1 MLTSV
6 ITTTVNRSESLLE
19 LLGEK
24 VKLRPVDDSDIDDL
38 YNWWND
44 PEFAG
49 EYAGDY
55 PKSRMEVEELVRG
68 GWFYIIS
75 SRSDDKK
82 IGFIAYYLIR
92 RDYLNLFEIGYRI
105 KPGERRKGYTT
116 EAARLL
122 VDYLFRTKKEIERI
136 ESVTDVENVPS
147 QRVLEKNGF
156 KREGELRKRFYNKGQ
171 YRNEYMYSLLRE
183 EWEKTKAQ

>member
-1 MLTSV
+1 LV
-6 ITTTVNRSESLLE
+6 

-24 VKLRPVDDSDIDDL
+24 IRLRPIEKSDMDDL
-38 YNWWND
+38 FNWWND

-49 EYAGDY
+49 EYASDY
-55 PKSRMEVEELVRG
+55 PKSRIEVEELVKG
-68 GWFYIIS
+68 GWFFIIEDRLEHRKFGFIVYYLV
-75 SRSDDKK
+75 RSD
-82 IGFIAYYLIR
+82 YLH
-92 RDYLNLFEIGYRI
+92 LFEIGYRI
-105 KPGERRKGYTT
+105 KPSERGKGYTT

-122 VDYLFRTKKEIERI
+122 VDYLFTTKKEIERI

-156 KREGELRKRFYNKGQ
+156 KREGELRKRIFNKGQ

-183 EWEKTKAQ
+183 EWKGPKIPTKAA

>member
-1 MLTSV
+1 
-6 ITTTVNRSESLLE
+6 
-19 LLGEK
+19 
-24 VKLRPVDDSDIDDL
+24 
-38 YNWWND
+38 
-44 PEFAG
+44 
-49 EYAGDY
+49 
-55 PKSRMEVEELVRG
+55 MEVEELVRG

-92 RDYLNLFEIGYRI
+92 QDYLNLFEIGYRI
-105 KPGERRKGYTT
+105 KPSERRKGYTT

-122 VDYLFRTKKEIERI
+122 VDYLFTTKKEIERI

-156 KREGELRKRFYNKGQ
+156 KREGELRKRFYNKGRH
-171 YRNEYMYSLLRE
+171 RNEYMYSLLRE
-183 EWEKTKAQ
+183 EWEKKKAQ

>member
-1 MLTSV
+1 MG
-6 ITTTVNRSESLLE
+6 

-24 VKLRPVDDSDIDDL
+24 VKLRPVDASDMDDL

-49 EYAGDY
+49 EYAGHN
-55 PKSRMEVEELVRG
+55 PKSRNEVRELVKG
-68 GWFYIIS
+68 GWFYVIS

-82 IGFIAYYLIR
+82 IGFIAYYPVR
-92 RDYLNLFEIGYRI
+92 QDYLHLFEIGYRM
-105 KPGERRKGYTT
+105 KPSERRKGYTT

-122 VDYLFRTKKEIERI
+122 VHYLFTTKREIERI

-156 KREGELRKRFYNKGQ
+156 KREGKLRKRFCNKGE
-171 YRNEYMYSLLRE
+171 YRDEYMYSLLRE
-183 EWEKTKAQ
+183 EWEKVKAERTSIPSTV

>member
-1 MLTSV
+1 
-6 ITTTVNRSESLLE
+6 LE

-24 VKLRPVDDSDIDDL
+24 IRLRPIEKSDIDDL

-44 PEFAG
+44 PRFAG

-55 PKSRMEVEELVRG
+55 PKSRIEVEELVKG
-68 GWFYIIS
+68 ALAFFIIE
-75 SRSDDKK
+75 SRLEDKK
-82 IGFIAYYLIR
+82 IGFIDYYMVR
-92 RDYLNLFEIGYRI
+92 SDYLHLFEIGYRI
-105 KPGERRKGYTT
+105 KPSERNKGYTT

-122 VDYLFRTKKEIERI
+122 VDHLFTTKKEIERI

-156 KREGELRKRFYNKGQ
+156 KREAKLRKRFFNKGQ

>member
-1 MLTSV
+1 
-6 ITTTVNRSESLLE
+6 LE

-24 VKLRPVDDSDIDDL
+24 VKLRPVDDSDVDDL

-55 PKSRMEVEELVRG
+55 PKSRNEVEELVKG
-68 GWFYIIS
+68 GSFYIIS
-75 SRSDDKK
+75 SHLDNKK
-82 IGFIAYYLIR
+82 IGFIAYYPIR

-105 KPGERRKGYTT
+105 KPSEMRKGYTT
-116 EAARLL
+116 EATRLL
-122 VDYLFRTKKEIERI
+122 VDHLFTSKKEVERI

-147 QRVLEKNGF
+147 RRVLEKNGF

-171 YRNEYMYSLLRE
+171 YRNEFMYSLLRE
-183 EWEKTKAQ
+183 EWEKATGQ

>member
-1 MLTSV
+1 MG
-6 ITTTVNRSESLLE
+6 

-24 VKLRPVDDSDIDDL
+24 VKLRSVEDSDIDDL
-38 YNWWND
+38 YSWWND

-49 EYAGDY
+49 EYAGYD
-55 PKSRMEVEELVRG
+55 PKSRIEVEELVKG

-82 IGFIAYYLIR
+82 IGFIAYYMTR
-92 RDYLNLFEIGYRI
+92 QDYLNLFEIGYRI
-105 KPGERRKGYTT
+105 KPSERRKGYTT

-122 VDYLFRTKKEIERI
+122 TDYIFTTKKEVERI

-156 KREGELRKRFYNKGQ
+156 KREAELRKRFYNKGQ

-183 EWEKTKAQ
+183 EWQKAKTRLTEYRD

>member
-1 MLTSV
+1 LK
-6 ITTTVNRSESLLE
+6 
-19 LLGEK
+19 LLGNK
-24 VKLRPVDDSDIDDL
+24 IRLRPIEKSDIEDL

-55 PKSRMEVEELVRG
+55 PKSRIEVEELVKG
-68 GWFYIIS
+68 GRFFIIE
-75 SRSDDKK
+75 SRLENKK
-82 IGFIAYYLIR
+82 IGFIAYYLVR
-92 RDYLNLFEIGYRI
+92 SDYHHLFEIGYRI
-105 KPGERRKGYTT
+105 KPSERRKGFTT

-122 VDYLFRTKKEIERI
+122 IDHLFTTKKEIERI

-156 KREGELRKRFYNKGQ
+156 KREGELRKRFFNKGQ

>member
-1 MLTSV
+1 LKLV
-6 ITTTVNRSESLLE
+6 GKKIRLRSF
-19 LLGEK
+19 EK
-24 VKLRPVDDSDIDDL
+24 SDIDEL

-49 EYAGDY
+49 KYAGDY
-55 PKSRMEVEELVRG
+55 PKSRTEIEEVVKGAHLFMIE
-68 GWFYIIS
+68 
-75 SRSDDKK
+75 SRLGDKK
-82 IGFIAYYLIR
+82 IGFIDYYTVR
-92 RDYLNLFEIGYRI
+92 SDYPYLFEIGYRI
-105 KPGERRKGYTT
+105 KPDERNKGYTT

-122 VDYLFRTKKEIERI
+122 LNHLFTTNKEIERI

-156 KREGELRKRFYNKGQ
+156 KREAELRKRFFNKGQ

-183 EWEKTKAQ
+183 EWAKTKDALKRAPRT

>member
-1 MLTSV
+1 
-6 ITTTVNRSESLLE
+6 LE

-24 VKLRPVDDSDIDDL
+24 VKLRTVDDSDMDDL

-44 PEFAG
+44 PKFAG

-55 PKSRMEVEELVRG
+55 PKSRIEVEELVKG
-68 GWFYIIS
+68 GSFYIIS
-75 SRSDDKK
+75 SRSEEKK

-92 RDYLNLFEIGYRI
+92 QDYLNLFEIGYRI
-105 KPGERRKGYTT
+105 RPSERRKGYTT
-116 EAARLL
+116 EATRLL
-122 VDYLFRTKKEIERI
+122 VDHLFTTKKEIERI
-136 ESVTDVENVPS
+136 ESVTDVDNVPS

-183 EWEKTKAQ
+183 EWEKAKYQ